1 MGICDSNSDDNQNNA
16 INNSQETKQNLNN
29 SSKYFANTNN
39 PVQDNLILNN
49 NVIIS
54 ETNQNL
60 ENTYQKIRKL
70 GEGGFGEVWLVKH
83 KVLGTEFALKI
94 IEKGPYSNSQQI
106 ENEVNILKR
115 LDHPFILKIVSVLD
129 FTFEQNE

>member
-1 MGICDSNSDDNQNNA
+1 MGTCDSNSDDNQNNT

-29 SSKYFANTNN
+29 SSKYFANANN

-60 ENTYQKIRKL
+60 ENTYQKIRQL

-83 KVLGTEFALKI
+83 K
-94 IEKGPYSNSQQI
+94 Y
-106 ENEVNILKR
+106 
-115 LDHPFILKIVSVLD
+115 
-129 FTFEQNE
+129 

>member
-1 MGICDSNSDDNQNNA
+1 MGTCDSNSDDNQNNT

-29 SSKYFANTNN
+29 SSKYIANANN

-60 ENTYQKIRKL
+60 ENT
-70 GEGGFGEVWLVKH
+70 
-83 KVLGTEFALKI
+83 
-94 IEKGPYSNSQQI
+94 
-106 ENEVNILKR
+106 
-115 LDHPFILKIVSVLD
+115 
-129 FTFEQNE
+129 